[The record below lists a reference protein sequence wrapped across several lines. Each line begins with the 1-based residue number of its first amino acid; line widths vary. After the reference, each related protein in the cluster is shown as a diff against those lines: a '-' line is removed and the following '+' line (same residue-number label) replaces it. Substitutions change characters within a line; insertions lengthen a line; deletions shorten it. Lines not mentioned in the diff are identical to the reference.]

1 MKISNEDS
9 VKLYH
14 LANHLLKKCSRSGRL
29 TVELQSEYME
39 QLSDAL
45 FDIDGGVYNEKMTP
59 TD

>member
-1 MKISNEDS
+1 MIPNEDS

-14 LANHLLKKCSRSGRL
+14 LANHLLKKCSIDGRL

-45 FDIDGGVYNEKMTP
+45 FNIDGGVYNEKLKP